1 MIWAPPQTL
10 MTRCPTV
17 GLPFAL
23 EFIMILLALEIA
35 PSLFL
40 AFAGPV
46 AMILALIIL
55 ARVLCWTPWNA
66 LKIEGASCV
75 P

>member
-1 MIWAPPQTL
+1 

-35 PSLFL
+35 SSLFL

-55 ARVLCWTPWNA
+55 ARVLGWTPWNA